1 MLNFRFGRRLAVAD
15 ETYDFPPFRPPSEA
29 DSLLLRVTRGCPWNR
44 CAFCPMYKD
53 IRFEKRSVASVKR
66 DIDTA
71 KAYTGDNVETVFI
84 GDSDSLII
92 TTDEVCE
99 ILGHLHGAFPSLS
112 RVTSY
117 ARAQTLKR
125 KSLQSLQKIR
135 DAGLTRLH
143 IGLETGSARLLARI
157 KKGAGPETMI
167 RACTKAKDAGF
178 EVSLYVLV
186 GIGGEAN
193 WREHASD
200 TAKVLNRIDPDF
212 IRVRTLVPQPGT
224 PVYQWWRE
232 GSFEMARPET
242 ILREQKALIQD
253 LSVTSQYLSDHVSNY
268 ASINGSLPA
277 DKTAMLAII
286 DEVLDRLSRDNVF
299 RADLEKMPYL
309 RRL

>member
-1 MLNFRFGRRLAVAD
+1 VAD

-71 KAYTGDNVETVFI
+71 KAYTGGNVETVFI

>member
-1 MLNFRFGRRLAVAD
+1 MAD

>member
-1 MLNFRFGRRLAVAD
+1 MLNFRFGRRLAVAE

-44 CAFCPMYKD
+44 CAFCPMYKN
-53 IRFEKRSVASVKR
+53 IQFEKRSVETVKR

-71 KAYTGDNVETVFI
+71 KAYTGGNVETVFI

-92 TTDEVCE
+92 TTEEVCE
-99 ILGHLHGAFPSLS
+99 ILGHLHGAFPSLT

-125 KSLQSLQKIR
+125 KSLESLKRIR

-143 IGLETGSARLLARI
+143 IGLETGSARLLAQI
-157 KKGAGPETMI
+157 KKGASPETMI
-167 RACTKAKDAGF
+167 RACTKAKAARF

-193 WREHASD
+193 WQEHALE

-232 GSFEMARPET
+232 GSFEMPSPET

-253 LSVTSQYLSDHVSNY
+253 LSVTSQYLSDHISNY
-268 ASINGSLPA
+268 APINGSLPA

-286 DEVLDRLSRDNVF
+286 DEALERVTKDDAF
-299 RADLEKMPYL
+299 RADLEKMQHL